1 MTIQQLQY
9 FLAAC
14 EDLNFTRTAERLY
27 LSRQALRMSI
37 AALEKE
43 LCGALFSNVHNHLQL
58 TEKGEHFRAQAAPV
72 VAQFEQLCT

>member
-43 LCGALFSNVHNHLQL
+43 LCGALFSNVHNHLQI
-58 TEKGEHFRAQAAPV
+58 GRAHV
-72 VAQFEQLCT
+72 

>member
-27 LSRQALRMSI
+27 LSRRPCA
-37 AALEKE
+37 
-43 LCGALFSNVHNHLQL
+43 
-58 TEKGEHFRAQAAPV
+58 
-72 VAQFEQLCT
+72 